1 MKRYIGAIAF
11 IIISP
16 IVFTFQGCGP
26 DCEPLNLIIR
36 DFETSPVKMIA
47 VDSGVVSWD
56 RIEEFAHTPR
66 HDSLAL
72 LINLLFKEVSS
83 IEGSIS
89 YGMNACEPVVIYL
102 DELVDIHIFSDQ
114 DYDQDH
120 PKESDLNSL
129 CAFGANND
137 QPMLNKD
144 DFIELINVSSL
155 SSHHFLIAFAAPP
168 DHTNAHNITI
178 ELELKSGETHR
189 NQIEGLVI
197 SK

>member
-16 IVFTFQGCGP
+16 LVFTFQGCGP

-36 DFETSPVKMIA
+36 DFEPSPVKMIA

-56 RIEEFAHTPR
+56 RIEEFAYTPR

-89 YGMNACEPVVIYL
+89 YGMNTCEPVVIYL
-102 DELVDIHIFSDQ
+102 DELKDIRIFSDQ
-114 DYDQDH
+114 DYDQDS
-120 PKESDLNSL
+120 PKGS
-129 CAFGANND
+129 
-137 QPMLNKD
+137 
-144 DFIELINVSSL
+144 I
-155 SSHHFLIAFAAPP
+155 
-168 DHTNAHNITI
+168 
-178 ELELKSGETHR
+178 
-189 NQIEGLVI
+189 
-197 SK
+197 

>member
-16 IVFTFQGCGP
+16 LVFTFQGCGP

-47 VDSGVVSWD
+47 VDSGVVSWE
-56 RIEEFAHTPR
+56 RIEEFAHIPR
-66 HDSLAL
+66 YDSLAL

-102 DELVDIHIFSDQ
+102 DELKDIRIFSDQ
-114 DYDQDH
+114 DYDQDS
-120 PKESDLNSL
+120 PKGSDLNSL

-137 QPMLNKD
+137 QPILNKD
-144 DFIELINVSSL
+144 DFIEQINVSSL
-155 SSHHFLIAFAAPP
+155 NSHHFLIAFVAPP
-168 DHTNAHNITI
+168 DLTNAHNITI